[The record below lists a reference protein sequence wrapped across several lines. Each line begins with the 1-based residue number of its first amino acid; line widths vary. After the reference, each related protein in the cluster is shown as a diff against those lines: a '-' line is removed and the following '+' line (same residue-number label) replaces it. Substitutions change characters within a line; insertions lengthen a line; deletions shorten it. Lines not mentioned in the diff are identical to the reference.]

1 MSDVYKILKLEKMCS
16 GWHSSRG
23 KGLQSE
29 RVLGLIPVKVSTFF
43 PLDFGFFY
51 SRENRTNSHYLQNM
65 SEIIKF
71 SGHISSFRNDFR
83 GDLRNFSGIQI
94 TAKYWQQKP
103 YIKRL

>member
-43 PLDFGFFY
+43 PLDFGFFTHV
-51 SRENRTNSHYLQNM
+51 RT
-65 SEIIKF
+65 
-71 SGHISSFRNDFR
+71 G
-83 GDLRNFSGIQI
+83 QI
-94 TAKYWQQKP
+94 ATTFK
-103 YIKRL
+103 I